1 MRIVDMRQEAI
12 RQKGHYVLSAKL
24 RNAIQ
29 ARLDKSEQVILFLN
43 RRGYATHLFCPKC
56 GYIPKCTNCSV
67 SLTYHRRDARLLCHL
82 CGFVTG
88 VPKSCPECRDPAI
101 RYAGMG
107 TEKVESAIQQAFPK
121 ARVQRMDSDIMTRK
135 TLYREILGAFRVG
148 KIDILVGTQM
158 IAKGLHFPNVTLVG
172 IIYADMALHLPD
184 FRAGERTFQLLVQVA
199 GRAGRGEVE
208 GEVIVQSFTPF
219 HAAVQYARQHDF
231 IGFYESEIEFREQL
245 KYPPVSRLV
254 CVTARSRSEAK
265 AMFYAGALT
274 RELHKRIAGT
284 LGILAGPTAAPLA
297 KVQNQYRFQ
306 LMLRTQ
312 HIMQVVEVLSH
323 VLASLKPPDDVSVA
337 VDVDPVSL
345 L

>member
-1 MRIVDMRQEAI
+1 
-12 RQKGHYVLSAKL
+12 
-24 RNAIQ
+24 
-29 ARLDKSEQVILFLN
+29 
-43 RRGYATHLFCPKC
+43 
-56 GYIPKCTNCSV
+56 
-67 SLTYHRRDARLLCHL
+67 
-82 CGFVTG
+82 
-88 VPKSCPECRDPAI
+88 
-101 RYAGMG
+101 
-107 TEKVESAIQQAFPK
+107 
-121 ARVQRMDSDIMTRK
+121 
-135 TLYREILGAFRVG
+135 
-148 KIDILVGTQM
+148 
-158 IAKGLHFPNVTLVG
+158 
-172 IIYADMALHLPD
+172 
-184 FRAGERTFQLLVQVA
+184 
-199 GRAGRGEVE
+199 
-208 GEVIVQSFTPF
+208 VQSFTPF